1 MAQDLVASAP
11 QDLSARK
18 DWHKAIKSGARRFL
32 SVVGL
37 LCLWALVS
45 AGPWNVPIPSPLA
58 SLRALSDLQP
68 STLAVD
74 IALSCRR
81 VGLGFVLA
89 TVLAVPLGILA
100 GYSKWIYNVAF
111 PLIEI
116 LRPIPPIAWIPLAIL
131 FFPTS

>member
-1 MAQDLVASAP
+1 MAQDLIASAP
-11 QDLSARK
+11 QDLSVRK
-18 DWHKAIKSGARRFL
+18 DWPKAIKSGIRRIL

-45 AGPWNVPIPSPLA
+45 VGPWNVPIPSPLA
-58 SLRALSDLQP
+58 SLRALSNLQP

-89 TVLAVPLGILA
+89 TV
-100 GYSKWIYNVAF
+100 VAS
-111 PLIEI
+111 
-116 LRPIPPIAWIPLAIL
+116 R
-131 FFPTS
+131 